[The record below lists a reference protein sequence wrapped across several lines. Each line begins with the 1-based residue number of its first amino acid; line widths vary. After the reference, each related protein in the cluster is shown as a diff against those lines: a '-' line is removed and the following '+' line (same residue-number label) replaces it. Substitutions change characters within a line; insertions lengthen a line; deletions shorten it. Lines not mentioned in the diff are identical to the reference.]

1 MRHALI
7 AAAFAFF
14 SIAGSCA
21 IAQASPTGQAAQ
33 PLSPDVAA
41 WTSHYNV
48 SQAGGDTETGEF
60 AGNIVNRA
68 SQLAARLT
76 HNALRFLGTPYVF
89 GGTSPNGFDCS
100 GYVQYVFA
108 HFGVHLPRTADAQ
121 FYAGKTISGPLVPGD
136 LVFFQ
141 TYTAGPSHVGIYLGG
156 GKFVHSGG
164 NQVQVSRLSESYY
177 SARYLGARRFLSVGH

>member
-1 MRHALI
+1 LRHALI

-14 SIAGSCA
+14 SMTGSCGIALAAGSENVA
-21 IAQASPTGQAAQ
+21 TA
-33 PLSPDVAA
+33 SPDVAA
-41 WTSHYNV
+41 WASHF
-48 SQAGGDTETGEF
+48 STGEQQ
-60 AGNIVNRA
+60 RA
-68 SQLAARLT
+68 SIGDFADRVISRTSRLASLLT

-89 GGTSPNGFDCS
+89 GGTSPSGFDCS

-121 FYAGKTISGPLVPGD
+121 FYAGRAVSGKLVPGD

-141 TYTAGPSHVGIYLGG
+141 TYAPGPSHVGIYLGN

-164 NQVQVSRLSESYY
+164 NHVQVSSLSESYY
-177 SARYLGARRFLSVGH
+177 SSRYLGAKRFLSTGH